1 MNYRF
6 SVFQTERSRYF
17 RGGNPLIINTD
28 VSIEN
33 NTMLVNCSKI
43 NGNNYNRKYGSYNW
57 GYRKISLSDI
67 DSIQTKNGYLYG
79 FREIFTFL
87 IVIISWICTVLSNS
101 LIIGGILEKYIF
113 NTDLYIHFSGIP
125 LVFIPISIILTLGW
139 ISSFT
144 FRSLKINIKD
154 GPSIIFPYRKFWS
167 TQKGSINSKY
177 EDLENIKEF
186 GKLID
191 ELKNNNIKI
200 KITKPKIDVN
210 FLKVCLILSCVTIFI
225 SFLPLDKIDE
235 YFSFKKKEREQENI
249 KQQENIVKNNLISA
263 IQNDECYVSAEFK
276 KGKLIDRKNEQNIY
290 KIIETNEEL
299 QIKEHRSTEGGIYKI
314 AIFKYYSKS
323 TNEIIVTEYYTDM
336 IADPKNEYN
345 DWMIVTKYNVQYRY
359 NFSTKKLIC
368 FNIPNVDLSQSYIKK
383 TFKVGL
389 YYKNKKNY
397 NYWWISEISNLDEIY
412 EFQSSDQEEEKDAT
426 KNYTYLKKI
435 GTYTSKYGKST
446 IIKANKKSVE
456 NDMYIMY
463 IQNNQITSQNDFNG
477 IVLSCI
483 NGDEVILDENTATNY
498 FKTIVPQV

>member
-210 FLKVCLILSCVTIFI
+210 FLKVC
-225 SFLPLDKIDE
+225 
-235 YFSFKKKEREQENI
+235 
-249 KQQENIVKNNLISA
+249 
-263 IQNDECYVSAEFK
+263 
-276 KGKLIDRKNEQNIY
+276 
-290 KIIETNEEL
+290 
-299 QIKEHRSTEGGIYKI
+299 
-314 AIFKYYSKS
+314 
-323 TNEIIVTEYYTDM
+323 
-336 IADPKNEYN
+336 
-345 DWMIVTKYNVQYRY
+345 
-359 NFSTKKLIC
+359 
-368 FNIPNVDLSQSYIKK
+368 
-383 TFKVGL
+383 
-389 YYKNKKNY
+389 
-397 NYWWISEISNLDEIY
+397 
-412 EFQSSDQEEEKDAT
+412 
-426 KNYTYLKKI
+426 
-435 GTYTSKYGKST
+435 
-446 IIKANKKSVE
+446 
-456 NDMYIMY
+456 
-463 IQNNQITSQNDFNG
+463 
-477 IVLSCI
+477 
-483 NGDEVILDENTATNY
+483 
-498 FKTIVPQV
+498 